1 MADTPST
8 AAGQFDVRL
17 IMLSL
22 IGILLSI
29 LLAALEQTVVGTALP
44 RVVADLGGFEHYSW
58 VFSAYLFTSTAIT
71 PVAGKLSDL
80 FGRKRLIAIGII
92 GFLVGS
98 ALCGGAGTMLQLV
111 LFRAFQGLGAGVLT
125 AAAFA
130 AIGDLFPPAERGKY
144 QGLVVGVFGLASLFG
159 PTLGGYLTDTVG
171 WRWVFWLN
179 LPVGGTAL
187 AVLLATF
194 PAQAGPSRRRQIDY
208 AGAVLV
214 TAATLPLLLALVW
227 AGSVFPWASPQVLG
241 LLGLAAVL
249 YGLFGWVERRAAEPI
264 LPPELLRDR
273 IIVVGLVVVT
283 LSGMAMY
290 GLIVYLPLFVQGV
303 LGLSPTEAGAVMTPL
318 TLAVVVSNIT
328 SGQLIAR
335 TGRYRRIALGG
346 LALLAFG
353 VGLLVLMS
361 PATTAAT
368 MLRNE
373 IVAGLG
379 LGFIFPVFTIALQ
392 NTAPHSRLGVVTSA
406 LQFCRSIG
414 ATLGVALMGSLL
426 ASRFTVEM
434 VQRLPAGL
442 EGQLGDAG
450 WAELLNPQM
459 LVQPGQ
465 AEAVRETFVRLGP
478 PASLVADSIVG
489 SQRVALAGALHDA
502 FLLLLGVSVVAFTA
516 TLFLREIPLRR
527 SHEPTPAVLL
537 AEAEV

>member
-1 MADTPST
+1 M
-8 AAGQFDVRL
+8 RR

-22 IGILLSI
+22 GGILLSI
-29 LLAALEQTVVGTALP
+29 LLAAVEQTVVGTALP

-58 VFSAYLFTSTAIT
+58 VFSAFLFASTAIT

-80 FGRKRLIAIGII
+80 FGRKRLMAVGIL

-98 ALCGGAGTMLQLV
+98 ALCGAATTMLQLV
-111 LFRAFQGLGAGVLT
+111 LFRGLQGLGAGVLT

-179 LPVGGTAL
+179 LPVGAVAL

-194 PAQAGPSRRRQIDY
+194 PAATAPRRRPALDY
-208 AGAVLV
+208 PGAVLV

-227 AGSVFPWASPQVLG
+227 AGTVFAWGSPQIV
-241 LLGLAAVL
+241 
-249 YGLFGWVERRAAEPI
+249 GLFALATLLFGLFAWVERRAAEPI
-264 LPPELLRDR
+264 MPPDLFRDR
-273 IIVVGLVVVT
+273 IIVVGLVVVV
-283 LSGMAMY
+283 LAGMAMY

-303 LGLSPTEAGAVMTPL
+303 LGLSPMEAGAVMTPL
-318 TLAVVVSNIT
+318 TLAVVVSNIS

-335 TGRYRRIALGG
+335 TGRYRVVALGG
-346 LALLAFG
+346 LALLGLG
-353 VGLLVLMS
+353 VVLLVVMD
-361 PATTAAT
+361 PTTSSAT
-368 MLRNE
+368 MVRNE

-406 LQFCRSIG
+406 LQFFRSIG
-414 ATLGVALMGSLL
+414 ATLGVALMGSLV
-426 ASRFTVEM
+426 ASRFTAEM

-442 EGQLGDAG
+442 ERQLGETG
-450 WAELLNPQM
+450 WADLLNPQILM
-459 LVQPGQ
+459 KPGEAETVQQ
-465 AEAVRETFVRLGP
+465 SFSSLGP
-478 PASLVADSIVG
+478 PASLVADSVIA
-489 SQRVALAGALHDA
+489 SQRLALALALHDA
-502 FLLLLGVSVVAFTA
+502 FLLLLGVIVLAFA
-516 TLFLREIPLRR
+516 TTLLLREIPLRR
-527 SHEPTPAVLL
+527 SHQPSAPVLV